1 MIVIDTHILL
11 WWIGGEQRQLSAA
24 AKRAIDAELDGGTI
38 YISSASAWEI
48 AVLAARGRIGLSAEI
63 TDWLATVEAIEAVR
77 FVPLDNEIAVRSVQL
92 GDDFHKDPGD
102 RFIVA
107 TSQKLGVP
115 LVTAD
120 RQIRAYRQV
129 QTIW

>member
-1 MIVIDTHILL
+1 MILIDTHVLL
-11 WWIGGEQRQLSAA
+11 WWIGDERGQLSAA

-38 YISSASAWEI
+38 CVSSVSAWEI
-48 AVLAARGRIGLSAEI
+48 AVLAAKGRIGLSSTVA
-63 TDWLATVEAIEAVR
+63 DWLAMVEAMQVVR

-120 RQIRAYRQV
+120 KQIRNYPHVR
-129 QTIW
+129 TIW